1 MSVGTTPG
9 LHGLVRGVVRGGS
22 CRGVRH
28 YVQVRGV
35 ALPYSDLDYRGC
47 ILGVRFARRAP

>member
-1 MSVGTTPG
+1 MSAGTTPG

-22 CRGVRH
+22 WRSAPH
-28 YVQVRGV
+28 YAR
-35 ALPYSDLDYRGC
+35 AANLSYSDLGYRGC